1 MAFRLLLAL
10 SAVLPLGQAASSSGQ
25 ANGRVFVVVVDDGRY
40 LPAEVENAGRVLGLL
55 RDEIL
60 TAGDLVSVVST
71 GRSSVQTDV
80 AYVGDRRK
88 LNEAIR
94 RIVEGPPSMAVAPRA
109 AVADAAR
116 LRYDAH
122 VAFMTIA
129 DIVADL
135 GRLEDRRK
143 HVLFLAS
150 GATSAAVLA
159 GALTPDEPTT
169 APSPPVRQGTR
180 VDANA
185 LLREVSELAT
195 AAVRAEV
202 SIHIVDA
209 RDPASS
215 ERLRRLK

>member
-55 RDEIL
+55 RDEVL

-71 GRSSVQTDV
+71 GRSSVQTDLG
-80 AYVGDRRK
+80 YVGDRRK

-94 RIVEGPPSMAVAPRA
+94 RIVEGPPSMAVAPTG

-129 DIVADL
+129 DIVTDL
-135 GRLEDRRK
+135 GRLEDREK

-150 GATSAAVLA
+150 GATAAAVLA
-159 GALTPDEPTT
+159 AAMTPEET
-169 APSPPVRQGTR
+169 APAPTRFVRQGTT
-180 VDANA
+180 VDAKA
-185 LLREVSELAT
+185 LLREMSELAT
-195 AAVRAEV
+195 AARRAEV
-202 SIHIVDA
+202 TIHTVDA
-209 RDPASS
+209 RDPASV
-215 ERLRRLK
+215 ELLRRLK